1 MKRLSVILITFLSL
15 FMGGIEIYAVDF
27 LHDQAGAFTIAKRS
41 GTINAASQSTLGRE
55 MCLLAVGGNAFAG
68 NTTSQG
74 SSIRPTQAGRR
85 INPSTKTS
93 FKIIKSGKVIDGRA
107 YVFRGFSV
115 FRLPPD
121 YFSFNQL
128 LYLMGILRL

>member
-15 FMGGIEIYAVDF
+15 FLGGVEIYAVDF
-27 LHDQAGAFTIAKRS
+27 LHDQTDAFIIAKLS
-41 GTINAASQSTLGRE
+41 GTINAGSQSTLGRE

-85 INPSTKTS
+85 SNPSTKTS
-93 FKIIKSGKVIDGRA
+93 FKIVKAGKVIDGRG

-115 FRLPPD
+115 FRLSPD
-121 YFSFNQL
+121 YFSFNRHL
-128 LYLMGILRL
+128 HLMGILRL